1 MDLME
6 QILSRENMLQALR
19 RVEANKGTAGID
31 GVTPMSPP
39 VYN

>member
-31 GVTPMSPP
+31 GVTTD
-39 VYN
+39 VTAGI